1 MRLTDAII
9 SVTDRRQK
17 MQHILG
23 IDVSKDKLDVI
34 LLSEGK
40 KYHKTITNDQ
50 KSFEYLER
58 WLETRHVPKVHA
70 CMEATGQYGEEIA
83 EYFYERDHLVSVVN
97 PARIKRYGESK
108 LHRNKTDKAD
118 ADLIAEFCLKEKP
131 GPWEPLSPE
140 MKHLR
145 ALIRRLR
152 ALKANLHQENN
163 RLKSG
168 EKDEWV
174 IDDLKTHIE
183 FLNKRIKAI
192 KAEIDDFVKRTPNIK
207 SQHDLLTSIPGI
219 GDLTAS
225 TLLAEIGDFTAF
237 ENAPQLAAYAGL
249 NPKGHRSGSSVNKK
263 ARISKE
269 GRAELRCCLYMPAV
283 VALSC
288 NPVIQSLS
296 ERLRERHLQKME
308 IVVASMRK
316 LLHLAYGVIKTQLPF
331 DPNYGAQFDFSS

>member
-23 IDVSKDKLDVI
+23 IDVSKAKLDVI

-40 KYHKTITNDQ
+40 KYHKTINNNQ
-50 KSFEYLER
+50 KGFKYLER
-58 WLETRHVPKVHA
+58 WLKTRHVPKMHA
-70 CMEATGQYGEEIA
+70 CMEATGQYGEEFA
-83 EYFYERDHLVSVVN
+83 EYLYERDHLVSVVN

-140 MKHLR
+140 IKHLR

-152 ALKANLHQENN
+152 ALKANKQQEKN
-163 RLKSG
+163 RLTSG
-168 EKDEWV
+168 ERDEWV
-174 IDDLKTHIE
+174 LDNLKAHID
-183 FLNKRIKAI
+183 FLDNRIDAI
-192 KAEIDDFVKRTPNIK
+192 KDEIDEYVKNTPGLK
-207 SQHDLLTSIPGI
+207 SQQDLLTSIPGI
-219 GDLTAS
+219 STLTAN
-225 TLLAEIGDFTAF
+225 TLLAEIGDFSAF
-237 ENAPQLAAYAGL
+237 ENASQLAAYAGL
-249 NPKGHRSGSSVNKK
+249 NPKGHRSGSSINKK

-269 GRAELRCCLYMPAV
+269 GRSELRCCLYMPAV
-283 VALSC
+283 VAIRC

-308 IVVASMRK
+308 IVVAAMRK